1 MRWGEIF
8 LELILGDGV
17 AAGLLAPGWDG
28 YPFPAE
34 ATGHPRRAQQERE
47 SSGLQLGLHL
57 TSIPCSE
64 LKLTPGPARCPDVPL
79 SSCLLQEAH
88 WLPTA

>member
-1 MRWGEIF
+1 ME
-8 LELILGDGV
+8 ELHEGHW
-17 AAGLLAPGWDG
+17 AALSHPGACL
-28 YPFPAE
+28 FPAQ
-34 ATGHPRRAQQERE
+34 ALSMPLGVGGHPRRAQQERE